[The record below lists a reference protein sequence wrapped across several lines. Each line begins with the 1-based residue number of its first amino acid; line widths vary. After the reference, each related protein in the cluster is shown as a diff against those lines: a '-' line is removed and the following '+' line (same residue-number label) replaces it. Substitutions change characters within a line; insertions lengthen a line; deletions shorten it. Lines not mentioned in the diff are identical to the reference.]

1 MKRFKIIHKTVYTFP
16 QPVTLNAH
24 SLLLRPRD
32 SHELRIEASIL
43 NIDPVATLR
52 WVRDIEDNSIAIA
65 EFSQP
70 ADRLEIYSEVDIQQY
85 NVAPQDFIVDDYAA
99 TYPFT
104 YLEKDLPFLHPY
116 LLLPEGA
123 AGESLRGWLKQLHGG
138 AKSLPTYE
146 FLLGLMHG
154 IHAGFD
160 YRVREE
166 EGVQTAEETLRL
178 GTGSCR
184 DFAYLFILAARRSG
198 IAARFVSGYLNTP
211 SSSEIPGATHAWAE
225 VYIPGAG
232 WKGFD
237 PTSDCIVGPDHIPV
251 AVSYDPA
258 AVPPVAGAYVGPPN
272 AGLEVGV
279 WVKDLDAVATQPQ

>member
-1 MKRFKIIHKTVYTFP
+1 MKRFKIIHKTAYTFS
-16 QPVTLNAH
+16 QPVTLSAH

-32 SHELRIEASIL
+32 SHELRIESSIL
-43 NIDPVATLR
+43 NIDPPATLR

-65 EFSQP
+65 EFAQP

-85 NVAPQDFIVDDYAA
+85 NVAPQDFIVDDHAMN
-99 TYPFT
+99 YPFA
-104 YLEKDLPFLHPY
+104 YLEKDLVFLQPY
-116 LLLPEGA
+116 LGVPEEA
-123 AGESLRGWLKQLHGG
+123 AGAGLEAWLNKLHGDT
-138 AKSLPTYE
+138 KKLPTCE
-146 FLLGLMHG
+146 FLLRLMHS
-154 IHAGFD
+154 IHADFE
-160 YRVREE
+160 YQVREE

-184 DFAYLFILAARRSG
+184 DFAYLFILAARRCG

-211 SSSEIPGATHAWAE
+211 NSSEIPGATHAWAE

-251 AVSYDPA
+251 AVSYNPA

-279 WVKDLDAVATQPQ
+279 WVKDLDAPAAPQ